1 MDALQHLMSGLA
13 SATTPTYLLFAFAGC
28 MLGTLIG
35 LLPGV
40 ATMSFFVD
48 RAVAAIRHPGI
59 VTFVLLAAAVALIVG
74 LAFTLRRRLR
84 NRAPSAP
91 APSHGS

>member
-1 MDALQHLMSGLA
+1 MRLLPVAPFSVVNVVAGA
-13 SATTPTYLLFAFAGC
+13 SHIRWSDF

-35 LLPGV
+35 LLPGI
-40 ATMSFFVD
+40 ATMTFFVD
-48 RAVAAIRHPGI
+48 RAVAAIRHPGT

-84 NRAPSAP
+84 NRGPSAP
-91 APSHGS
+91 APAHGS

>member
-1 MDALQHLMSGLA
+1 MRLLPVAPFSVVNVVAGA
-13 SATTPTYLLFAFAGC
+13 SHIRWSDFL
-28 MLGTLIG
+28 LGTLIG

-48 RAVAAIRHPGI
+48 RAVAAIRDPGAG
-59 VTFVLLAAAVALIVG
+59 TFVLLAAAVALIVG
-74 LAFTLRRRLR
+74 LAIILRRRLR

-91 APSHGS
+91 APAHGS